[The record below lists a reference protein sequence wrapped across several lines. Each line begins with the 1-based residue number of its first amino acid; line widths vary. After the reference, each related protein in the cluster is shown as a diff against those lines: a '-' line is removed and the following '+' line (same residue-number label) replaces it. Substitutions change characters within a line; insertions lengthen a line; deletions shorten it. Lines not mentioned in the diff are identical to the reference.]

1 MKFIITD
8 SYEEMSTVAG
18 QHLLGYMYQDRRV
31 NMSITAGNTPLRM
44 YEQLVPQVKGKSY
57 FDNVHYYNFD
67 EIPLK
72 GTGEPG
78 VTISN
83 LAKSFFTPAG
93 IPSEQIHV
101 LDETNYKTHDE
112 RLKADGGLDVML
124 LGIGA
129 DGHFCGNLPDTTDV
143 HDETVA
149 VPTTPEMKEILLGEV
164 GGDASKVPD
173 FYVTMGPK
181 AVMQAKNIIMFAN
194 GKHKAEIVKKAFFG
208 EITKDVPSS
217 ILQLHPSITVILDKD
232 AAELLTNI

>member
-18 QHLLGYMYQDRRV
+18 QHLLGYMYQNKRV
-31 NMSITAGNTPLRM
+31 NMSITAGNTPMRM
-44 YEQLVPQVKGKSY
+44 YEQLVPQVKGKPY

-67 EIPLK
+67 EIPFK
-72 GTGEPG
+72 GTNELG

-83 LAKSFFTPAG
+83 LAKSFFRPAE
-93 IPSEQIHV
+93 IPEERIHV
-101 LDETNYKTHDE
+101 LDENNYETHDA
-112 RLKADGGLDVML
+112 RLKADGGLDVIL

-129 DGHFCGNLPDTTDV
+129 DGHFCGNLPNTTQV

-149 VPTTPEMKEILLGEV
+149 VPTTPEMREVLLGEV
-164 GGDASKVPD
+164 GGDATKVPD

-181 AVMQAKNIIMFAN
+181 AVMQARNIIMFAN
-194 GKHKAEIVKKAFFG
+194 GKHKAEIVKQAFFG
-208 EITKDVPSS
+208 EITNAIPSS

-232 AAELLTNI
+232 AASLLPEF